1 MGKELLI
8 GFHVSI
14 KDSLS
19 SAFDGATE
27 LGCTTFQI
35 FTRNPRGWKFR
46 PLDEEE
52 VSSFLERRRQ
62 TSFKYVVAHMPYLPN
77 LATPVKALMR
87 KSRSSLGEEVKRCD
101 SLGIDYLV
109 AHIGSHMGKGTMVG
123 VRNVAEACDEALE
136 ESTGKTVLLLE
147 NMAGQKNCVGARFE
161 ELRLILDLVKKRKR
175 VGVCLDTCHLLAAG
189 FDMTSKEAVER
200 TMSLFDEL
208 VGLKEI
214 RVVHLND
221 SKGPL
226 GGALDRH
233 EHIGLGQIG
242 REGFRAFLHHDSV
255 TDLPL
260 LMETP
265 VDDRRRDAQNLQTV
279 KRLAACPFHRGGA

>member
-1 MGKELLI
+1 MTLSKKLLI

-19 SAFDGATE
+19 SSFDGAIE

-46 PLDEEE
+46 PLDEGE
-52 VSSFLERRRQ
+52 VSSFLERRSQ
-62 TSFKYVVAHMPYLPN
+62 TGFKYVVAHMPYLPN
-77 LATPVKALMR
+77 LATPAKALM
-87 KSRSSLGEEVKRCD
+87 KMSRFSLREEVKRCD
-101 SLGIDYLV
+101 SLEIDYLV

-123 VRNVAEACDEALE
+123 VKSVAEACDEALE
-136 ESTGKTVLLLE
+136 GSTGNTVLLLE

-161 ELRLILDLVKKRKR
+161 ELKMILDLVRSRRR

-189 FDMTSKEAVER
+189 FDMASTEAVER

-208 VGLKEI
+208 VGLEAIK
-214 RVVHLND
+214 VVHLND

-242 REGFRAFLHHDSV
+242 REGFRAFLHYDSV
-255 TDLPL
+255 TDRPL

-279 KRLAACPFHRGGA
+279 KRLAA

>member
-62 TSFKYVVAHMPYLPN
+62 TSFKFVVAHMPYLPN

-161 ELRLILDLVKKRKR
+161 ELSLILDLVKKRKR

-255 TDLPL
+255 TELPL

-279 KRLAACPFHRGGA
+279 KRLAA

>member
-1 MGKELLI
+1 MLSKELHI

-35 FTRNPRGWKFR
+35 FTRNPRGWRFR

-52 VSSFLERRRQ
+52 VASFLEKRRQ
-62 TSFKYVVAHMPYLPN
+62 TTFKYVVGHMPYLPN
-77 LATPVKALMR
+77 LATSEKALMK
-87 KSRSSLGEEVKRCD
+87 KSRFSLREEVNRCD
-101 SLGIDYLV
+101 LLGIDYLV

-123 VRNVAEACDEALE
+123 VRNVAEACDEALQ

-161 ELRLILDLVKKRKR
+161 ELKLILDLVKSRKR
-175 VGVCLDTCHLLAAG
+175 VGICLDTCHLLAAG
-189 FDMTSKEAVER
+189 FDLTSKEAVEK

-208 VGLKEI
+208 VGLKEVK
-214 RVVHLND
+214 VVHLND

-242 REGFRAFLHHDSV
+242 REGFRAFLNYDSV

-265 VDDRRRDAQNLQTV
+265 VDDRRRDAQNLRTV
-279 KRLAACPFHRGGA
+279 KRLAA

>member
-62 TSFKYVVAHMPYLPN
+62 TSFKFVVAHMPYLPN

-161 ELRLILDLVKKRKR
+161 ELSLILDLVKKRKR

-233 EHIGLGQIG
+233 EHIGLGEIG

-279 KRLAACPFHRGGA
+279 KRLAA

>member
-1 MGKELLI
+1 LGKELLI

-46 PLDEEE
+46 PLDDGE
-52 VSSFLERRRQ
+52 VSSFLEKRRQ

-77 LATPVKALMR
+77 LATPVKALM
-87 KSRSSLGEEVKRCD
+87 KMSRSSLREEVKRCD
-101 SLGIDYLV
+101 SLGIEYLV

-123 VRNVAEACDEALE
+123 VRNVAEACNEALE
-136 ESTGKTVLLLE
+136 ESTGKTVILLE

-161 ELRLILDLVKKRKR
+161 ELKQILDLVKNRRR

-208 VGLKEI
+208 VGLKEMKL
-214 RVVHLND
+214 VHLND

-233 EHIGLGQIG
+233 EHIGMGQIG
-242 REGFRAFLHHDSV
+242 EKGFRAFLRHGSV
-255 TDLPL
+255 AKLPI
-260 LMETP
+260 LMEVP
-265 VDDRRRDAQNLQTV
+265 IDDRRKDEENV
-279 KRLAACPFHRGGA
+279 KLVRRLIGA

>member
-1 MGKELLI
+1 LGKELLI

-214 RVVHLND
+214 KVVHLND

-279 KRLAACPFHRGGA
+279 KRLAA

>member
-77 LATPVKALMR
+77 LATPVKALM
-87 KSRSSLGEEVKRCD
+87 KMSRSSLREEVKRCD
-101 SLGIDYLV
+101 SLGIEYLV

-136 ESTGKTVLLLE
+136 ESTGKTVILLE

-161 ELRLILDLVKKRKR
+161 ELKQILDLVKNRRR

-189 FDMTSKEAVER
+189 FDMTSREAVER

-208 VGLKEI
+208 VGLEAIK
-214 RVVHLND
+214 VVHLND

-242 REGFRAFLHHDSV
+242 REGFRAFLHYDSV
-255 TDLPL
+255 TDRPL

-279 KRLAACPFHRGGA
+279 KRLAA

>member
-1 MGKELLI
+1 LGKELLI

-161 ELRLILDLVKKRKR
+161 ELSLILDLVKKRKR

-279 KRLAACPFHRGGA
+279 KRLAA

>member
-46 PLDEEE
+46 PLDDGE
-52 VSSFLERRRQ
+52 VSSFLEKRRQ

-77 LATPVKALMR
+77 LATPVKALM
-87 KSRSSLGEEVKRCD
+87 KMSRSSLREEVKRCD
-101 SLGIDYLV
+101 SLGIEYLV

-123 VRNVAEACDEALE
+123 VRNVAEACNEALE
-136 ESTGKTVLLLE
+136 ESTGKTVILLE

-161 ELRLILDLVKKRKR
+161 ELKQILDLVKNRRR

-189 FDMTSKEAVER
+189 FDMTSREAVER

-208 VGLKEI
+208 VGLEAIK
-214 RVVHLND
+214 VVHLND

-279 KRLAACPFHRGGA
+279 KRLAA

>member
-1 MGKELLI
+1 LGKELLI

-46 PLDEEE
+46 PLDDGE
-52 VSSFLERRRQ
+52 VSSFLEKRRQ

-77 LATPVKALMR
+77 LATPVKALM
-87 KSRSSLGEEVKRCD
+87 KMSRSSLREEVKRCD
-101 SLGIDYLV
+101 SLGIEYLV

-123 VRNVAEACDEALE
+123 VRNVAEACNEALE
-136 ESTGKTVLLLE
+136 ESTGKTVILLE

-161 ELRLILDLVKKRKR
+161 ELKQILDLVKNRRR

-189 FDMTSKEAVER
+189 FDMTSREAVER

-208 VGLKEI
+208 VGLEAIK
-214 RVVHLND
+214 VVHLND

-242 REGFRAFLHHDSV
+242 REGFRAFLHYDSV
-255 TDLPL
+255 TDRPL

-279 KRLAACPFHRGGA
+279 KRLAA

>member
-1 MGKELLI
+1 MSKELLI

-62 TSFKYVVAHMPYLPN
+62 TSFKFVVAHMPYLPN

-279 KRLAACPFHRGGA
+279 KRLAA

>member
-1 MGKELLI
+1 LGKELLI

-62 TSFKYVVAHMPYLPN
+62 TSFKFVVAHMPYLPN

-255 TDLPL
+255 TELPL

-279 KRLAACPFHRGGA
+279 KRLAA